1 MAAYYAFV
9 IGAVYIYLINPKI
22 YIQKQKREWKKTQ
35 EIKIKK
41 KKKLREKTRL
51 GPSNK
56 LLLPSKFFLITH
68 GEPRRAHQGGNNQ
81 SNHKGN
87 HSTGSVSL

>member
-22 YIQKQKREWKKTQ
+22 YIQKQKREWKKNQ

-41 KKKLREKTRL
+41 KKK
-51 GPSNK
+51 N
-56 LLLPSKFFLITH
+56 
-68 GEPRRAHQGGNNQ
+68 
-81 SNHKGN
+81 
-87 HSTGSVSL
+87 